1 MTPAMSLSLPLTG
14 LNSASVVISLYFPS
28 LQVYLV
34 ASGLPDCSTAWLLP
48 DACVDGDASLDDKE
62 EDDSGGDS
70 DASLLLLVLDS
81 CFVFADMFS
90 PPWLAEDTGDDDDS
104 PSVSLSSPCFNTA

>member
-1 MTPAMSLSLPLTG
+1 MSPSLPLTG
-14 LNSASVVISLYFPS
+14 LNSAYVVSFSSIFLSCGFL
-28 LQVYLV
+28 
-34 ASGLPDCSTAWLLP
+34 ASCLLP
-48 DACVDGDASLDDKE
+48 DACVAGDASLIDKE
-62 EDDSGGDS
+62 EEDSSGDS

-81 CFVFADMFS
+81 WFVFADMFS